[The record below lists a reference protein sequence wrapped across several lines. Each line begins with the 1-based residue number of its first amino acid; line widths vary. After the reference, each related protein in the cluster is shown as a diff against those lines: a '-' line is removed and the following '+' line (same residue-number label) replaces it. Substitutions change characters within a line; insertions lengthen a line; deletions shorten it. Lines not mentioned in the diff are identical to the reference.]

1 LQDVAVV
8 QQGDAFAS
16 GISLY
21 AVADGHNGK
30 AAARH
35 TSLMLPM
42 ELDQQLGGGPTSDAA
57 VLQALAR
64 TFVATDDAICRH
76 FFQSGEQGMA
86 CSGWLAPAPACTRA
100 GAGLSAVAHC
110 HAPPCLNPPG
120 LLPAHLAAGCTLTAA
135 VVSGDTLTVA
145 NVGDSMAILDTGA
158 EVVELT
164 AGEH

>member
-8 QQGDAFAS
+8 QQGHAFAS

-42 ELDQQLGGGPTSDAA
+42 ELEQQLGGGPASDAA

-76 FFQSGEQGMA
+76 FFQSGERGCLQWM
-86 CSGWLAPAPACTRA
+86 A
-100 GAGLSAVAHC
+100 GAGVGVQWGRSR
-110 HAPPCLNPPG
+110 APCRRGTATPTTDPARLNPPAR
-120 LLPAHLAAGCTLTAA
+120 LPACLPCYRVHADC
-135 VVSGDTLTVA
+135 SG
-145 NVGDSMAILDTGA
+145 
-158 EVVELT
+158 
-164 AGEH
+164 GER